1 MKVVGG
7 LFSVPA
13 TQYFASEDVKTKIL
27 KLLIHECKCIYSDRL
42 VDSNDLQLFNLT
54 LNETLVEFTEKS
66 LEEIQ
71 NFMPEEELPIKK
83 QGSKIIEASEN
94 E

>member
-42 VDSNDLQLFNLT
+42 VDSNDL
-54 LNETLVEFTEKS
+54 
-66 LEEIQ
+66 
-71 NFMPEEELPIKK
+71 
-83 QGSKIIEASEN
+83 
-94 E
+94 

>member
-1 MKVVGG
+1 M
-7 LFSVPA
+7 
-13 TQYFASEDVKTKIL
+13 
-27 KLLIHECKCIYSDRL
+27 
-42 VDSNDLQLFNLT
+42 
-54 LNETLVEFTEKS
+54 EFTEKS